1 MGLLRSV
8 SPGRRSSHAARRAF
22 WLAVALVL
30 PRGAQNT
37 PPPHETLQPP
47 IGQRAG
53 DSINGLGPGDPTEQ
67 EERLRAL
74 NRERQKSLVSDTN
87 KLLKLATQFDTEVKG
102 ADSGAL
108 TPSQMHK
115 LGEIEKLARNVK
127 DKMSYSVRGPAF
139 APPIGPYRNQ

>member
-1 MGLLRSV
+1 MRLLRSA
-8 SPGRRSSHAARRAF
+8 SRGRRSSHAARGAF

-30 PRGAQNT
+30 PSGAQNT
-37 PPPHETLQPP
+37 PPPRETLQPP

-53 DSINGLGPGDPTEQ
+53 DSINGIGPGDPTEQ

-74 NRERQKSLVSDTN
+74 NRERQKSMVSDTN
-87 KLLKLATQFDTEVKG
+87 KLLKLALQFDTEVKG
-102 ADSGAL
+102 GDFGSV

-127 DKMSYSVRGPAF
+127 DKMSYSVRGPSF
-139 APPIGPYRNQ
+139 TQPIGPYRNQ